1 MIAVTFALPAE
12 SKDLVSRLQS
22 KHAIACAHANATRG
36 EIGSRSVTI
45 FHTGVGRRITEK
57 GLTEF
62 LDQHSFKI
70 LISSG
75 FAGGVNSDL
84 NAGDLFMADNISDV
98 ELLTVAEVALT
109 TRRPHRGKLLTSS
122 GIIHSTA
129 KRIELA
135 RERAADAID
144 MESDVVAQTCAE
156 RGVRML
162 SLRVISDTANEPF
175 PAPPSVLFD
184 VERQKTP
191 LASLASHLLANPGAI
206 PRLIRF
212 NRQIRQARENLTNAL
227 VALIEHGS
235 FDNAAR

>member
-1 MIAVTFALPAE
+1 MIAVTFALPTE
-12 SKDLVSRLQS
+12 SSALISRLQNKQRRRCGNS
-22 KHAIACAHANATRG
+22 EAICG
-36 EIGSRSVTI
+36 QIDSRSVTI

-57 GLTEF
+57 RLTEF

-75 FAGGVNSDL
+75 FAGGVSSEL

-98 ELLTVAEVALT
+98 ELLTLAQVALT
-109 TRRPHRGKLLTSS
+109 SSRPHRGKLLTSS

-129 KRIELA
+129 KRMELA

-162 SLRVISDTANEPF
+162 SLRVISDTANAPF
-175 PAPPSVLFD
+175 PAPPPVLFD

-191 LASLASHLLANPGAI
+191 FARLASHLLANPGAI

-212 NRQIRQARENLTNAL
+212 NRQIREARETLTDAL
-227 VALIEHGS
+227 VALLKDGS
-235 FDNAAR
+235 LANLA